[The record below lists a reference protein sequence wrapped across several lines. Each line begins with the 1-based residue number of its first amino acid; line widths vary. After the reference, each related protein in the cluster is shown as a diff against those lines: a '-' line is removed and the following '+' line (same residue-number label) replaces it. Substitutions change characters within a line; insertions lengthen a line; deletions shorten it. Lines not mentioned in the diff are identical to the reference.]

1 MTNIRIIGE
10 NNPPK
15 KKLKPI
21 KLVKILDSNEFTK
34 PIESN
39 PKNYKNVEL
48 ICRNYFS
55 DEGYDLIFCYDVDRN
70 NHFETCLFLGYWNDG
85 VVES

>member
-15 KKLKPI
+15 KKLMPI
-21 KLVKILDSNEFTK
+21 KLVKFLSLGELVKDVEANAG
-34 PIESN
+34 
-39 PKNYKNVEL
+39 NYKNVEL

-55 DEGYDLIFCYDVDRN
+55 SEGYDLIFCYDDNRN
-70 NHFETCLFLGYWNDG
+70 NHSEAVLFLGYWNDG
-85 VVES
+85 IVES